1 MVKSSKDDLNLWVQD
16 LRKVYV
22 VGGGKNKVAIKNIT
36 FGLKKGECLSILGIN
51 GAGKTTIFKM
61 LTGEI
66 NPTYG
71 SAAICGYEIPK

>member
-1 MVKSSKDDLNLWVQD
+1 MNLWVQD
-16 LRKVYV
+16 LRKVYT
-22 VGGGKNKVAIKNIT
+22 VGDGKNKVAIKNIT

-71 SAAICGYEIPK
+71 KQSICGYDIPR

>member
-1 MVKSSKDDLNLWVQD
+1 MVKKSKDGLNLWVQD

-22 VGGGKNKVAIKNIT
+22 VSGGKNKVAIKNIT

-71 SAAICGYEIPK
+71 KASICSYEIPK